1 MYMPTTNPGVMGI
14 INVVVSTATP
24 VPIKLD
30 LQLVKVVTSGRES
43 TRDTRSWFTV
53 SGWKKYS
60 GILFEMFAQYKMRW
74 NKKQIGYRVITAD
87 TDSLPGK
94 IISRGKIQAVEDLTG
109 VDTDAA

>member
-1 MYMPTTNPGVMGI
+1 
-14 INVVVSTATP
+14 
-24 VPIKLD
+24 
-30 LQLVKVVTSGRES
+30 
-43 TRDTRSWFTV
+43 
-53 SGWKKYS
+53 
-60 GILFEMFAQYKMRW
+60 MRW